1 MLLWDASVASSS
13 LTTCYITL
21 TGLTCNRSLRENP
34 QIRTYTGM
42 CFSHMRYSRKAG
54 LQKGD
59 ANQGS
64 HSSAFIKMRHKVYG
78 RLGHDS
84 CKNNTFEEMAVTDQA
99 CDRCSFITV
108 QCGPALELTCAMC
121 STGHQRSRLLALDK
135 HSTTHTRACMHTR
148 AHAHT
153 HTVSAMLFQRKH
165 CTSHIQME
173 QEVQTRSFI
182 ATEKGESH

>member
-1 MLLWDASVASSS
+1 
-13 LTTCYITL
+13 
-21 TGLTCNRSLRENP
+21 
-34 QIRTYTGM
+34 M

-59 ANQGS
+59 TSQGS

-84 CKNNTFEEMAVTDQA
+84 CKNNTFEEMAITDQA
-99 CDRCSFITV
+99 YDRCSFITV

-135 HSTTHTRACMHTR
+135 HSTTHTRA
-148 AHAHT
+148 HAHMRTRT
-153 HTVSAMLFQRKH
+153 HTQCPQCFFRESIVQVIYKWNKKFKPGPLLPLKRGKATDNLITQH
-165 CTSHIQME
+165 EGHLLPGIPAVADATSI
-173 QEVQTRSFI
+173 
-182 ATEKGESH
+182 SH